1 MIKGLKYFREIY
13 DYEDD
18 FINVDTEVLLDTL
31 PLNLRRIPTL
41 LDEDSYGFDGAY
53 LDPARRFAIFISV
66 ENNELGL
73 HFLISEELVNRY
85 EVAIVRH
92 VDYATAWTSEE
103 KHFLRELEI
112 DV

>member
-1 MIKGLKYFREIY
+1 MIKGLKYFREF
-13 DYEDD
+13 YEYEGD
-18 FINVDTEVLLDTL
+18 FINIDTEALLDTL
-31 PLNLRRIPTL
+31 PLNLRRIPAL

-53 LDPARRFAIFISV
+53 LDPARRFAIFVSV
-66 ENNELGL
+66 ANNESEL

-92 VDYATAWTSEE
+92 VDYATAWTDEE
-103 KHFLRELEI
+103 KDFFKGLEI